1 MCEYNPII
9 RRFQGRGDL
18 RLLRWVQT
26 VPIYNDWTVIKH
38 PSHSLRSSSCIRKE
52 GRGCETSLANVG
64 FSSKKFG
71 SLASEEPA
79 MRKIYTSDSHPDVP
93 VGVSLSGNRT

>member
-1 MCEYNPII
+1 MRLNELWTCPDNGAARAQAPGCQRSSC
-9 RRFQGRGDL
+9 RRGRGGEPLGRGDL

-38 PSHSLRSSSCIRKE
+38 PPRSLRSPSCIRKE
-52 GRGCETSLANVG
+52 GMGCETSLANVG

-71 SLASEEPA
+71 SLAKNLP
-79 MRKIYTSDSHPDVP
+79 
-93 VGVSLSGNRT
+93 